1 MYRAIGRRL
10 HVSREVDNALRQGMP
25 IVALETTVLSHGLP
39 RASSLEVA
47 ERVSDEVRQAGAVPA
62 FIGLIDGKV
71 VVGIELEHLPMWIRR
86 SREVVKCGVKD
97 IAAVLGSK
105 SIGATTVA
113 TTVMFAAQ
121 AGIDVVATGG
131 IGGVHR
137 QVGHSWDISSDL
149 VELSRRRVVVVC
161 SGPKVILDLPKTR
174 EYLETMGVAVYGWR
188 TDAFPGFYIRESG
201 LGVDAR
207 FDDFE
212 SLSRAIGLHF
222 EVVHHSAVLVVNPV
236 RRTHAL
242 DARMVNQWVEEA
254 ERRAALKGIHGKD
267 RTPFILE
274 YLHRHSEGRTVAANI
289 ALLLDNAALAARI
302 AVAYRKMQL
311 RSGSRR

>member
-10 HVSREVDNALRQGMP
+10 QVSREVDHALRQGMP

-39 RASSLEVA
+39 TSTALEVA
-47 ERVSDEVRQAGAVPA
+47 ERMIKAVRQAGAVPA

-71 VVGIELEHLPMWIRR
+71 IVGIEPSHLPLWIHR
-86 SREVVKCGVKD
+86 SREVIKCGVRD
-97 IAAVLGSK
+97 VAVVLQSRG
-105 SIGATTVA
+105 IGATTVA
-113 TTVMFAAQ
+113 TTVLFAAQ
-121 AGIDVVATGG
+121 AGIAVVATGG

-149 VELSRRRVVVVC
+149 VELARNRVAVVC

-188 TDAFPGFYIRESG
+188 TEAFPGFYVRDTG
-201 LGVDAR
+201 LEVDAR

-222 EVVHHSAVLVVNPV
+222 EVVHRSAVLVVNPV
-236 RRTHAL
+236 PRSHAL
-242 DARMVNQWVEEA
+242 DARIVNQWVEEA
-254 ERRAALKGIHGKD
+254 ERHASLKGIQGKD
-267 RTPFILE
+267 LTPFILE
-274 YLHRHSEGRTVAANI
+274 YIHRRSEGKTVASNI
-289 ALLLDNAALAARI
+289 ALLLDNATLAARL
-302 AVAYRKMQL
+302 AVAYRKVQL
-311 RSGSRR
+311 MSGGSR